1 MPAVPGPLSELNLL
15 PRETAAYVWADYVEI
30 LCLVSEDRLFTRD
43 DLLDAMRDMRDMNVD
58 ADAEE
63 DWDSHVTR
71 AEANDRERQKLDDYF
86 AHLAVRCQVFGAA
99 YPFSL
104 SENADYLTVNDPPS
118 PLQELYIFLLLCS
131 NLRHLQEHIQT
142 LTKCFELLS
151 RDVLEAILPPGSAA
165 HLFGAKHDGRFAGSF
180 WDKLTNLAADLRES
194 VSINREVVRGKNG
207 DGGLDL
213 VGWISMGDDAKGFP
227 IVFGQCAC
235 SKEEW
240 PRKQHELDFDTW
252 RKRLTLEVR
261 PYNMLFVPFYLR
273 TTSAMW
279 ERAFEIGN
287 TVVVDRL
294 RILHF
299 LRGSPEL
306 IRDRD
311 SFPIV
316 QAALAQRVPAS

>member
-1 MPAVPGPLSELNLL
+1 MPGVPGPLSELNLL
-15 PRETAAYVWADYVEI
+15 PRDSAAYVWADYVEI

-58 ADAEE
+58 ADG
-63 DWDSHVTR
+63 DDDSDPHLTR
-71 AEANDRERQKLDDYF
+71 AEANDRERRKLDDYF
-86 AHLAVRCQVFGAA
+86 AHLSVRCQAFGDA

-104 SENADYLTVNDPPS
+104 SETADYLNVREPLS
-118 PLQELYIFLLLCS
+118 SLQELYIFLLLCS
-131 NLRHLQEHIQT
+131 NLRHLEGHVQT

-151 RDVLEAILPPGSAA
+151 RDALEAILPLGSSA

-180 WDKLTNLAADLRES
+180 WDKLTNLAAELRES
-194 VSINREVVRGKNG
+194 VTLARETVRGKNG

-213 VGWISMGDDAKGFP
+213 IGWIPMGDEAKGFP
-227 IVFGQCAC
+227 IIFGQCAC
-235 SKEEW
+235 SKEDW

-273 TTSAMW
+273 TTSATW

-287 TVVVDRL
+287 TVLVDRL
-294 RILHF
+294 RMLHF
-299 LRGSPEL
+299 LREKPEL
-306 IRDRD
+306 IRERE
-311 SFPIV
+311 SFPIL
-316 QAALAQRVPAS
+316 QAALAQRVPPA